1 MTMEQLAALWGPAS
15 PLFWV
20 RAIWAI
26 TCFLIIAWIAVSARA
41 GVRRAMLGAR
51 APANALVLAERV
63 TQLTIVGLGLVL
75 ALAILG
81 VQLTALTALVGLAAI
96 AFSLSVQ
103 DITRSLLA
111 GLYLLVERPFQVG
124 DTVEISGQGG
134 IVQDV
139 GIRATTLL
147 AENGDRIIIPNLML
161 FTGTIVQ
168 KKISGPV
175 SKLTPPSL

>member
-1 MTMEQLAALWGPAS
+1 MEQLAALWGPAS

-20 RAIWAI
+20 RAIWA
-26 TCFLIIAWIAVSARA
+26 TASFLVIAWIAVTARS
-41 GVRRAMLGAR
+41 GVRRAMLRAR
-51 APANALVLAERV
+51 APANALLLAERV
-63 TQLTIVGLGLVL
+63 TQLTIIALGIVI

-124 DTVEISGQGG
+124 DLVEIGDKSGV
-134 IVQDV
+134 VQDV

-147 AENGDRIIIPNLML
+147 AENGDRIIIPNLTM
-161 FTGTIVQ
+161 FTGTIIQ
-168 KKISGPV
+168 KNK
-175 SKLTPPSL
+175 

>member
-1 MTMEQLAALWGPAS
+1 MTMDQIAALWGPAS

-20 RAIWAI
+20 RAVWALA
-26 TCFLIIAWIAVSARA
+26 CFLVIAWVAVTARS
-41 GVRRAMLGAR
+41 GVRHALLRAR
-51 APANALVLAERV
+51 APVNALLIAERL
-63 TQLTIVGLGLVL
+63 TQLTILALGVVL

-124 DTVEISGQGG
+124 DRVEIAGQTGTVE
-134 IVQDV
+134 DV
-139 GIRATTLL
+139 GIRATTLR
-147 AENGDRIIIPNLML
+147 AENGDRVIIPNLML
-161 FTGTIVQ
+161 FTGTIIQ
-168 KKISGPV
+168 KQ
-175 SKLTPPSL
+175 TPR